1 MSEQSSK
8 VCRWCEGPL
17 VHERNYC
24 TSDCRR
30 LARQHRSADPTPEE
44 IREMCHRIQEE
55 GGIRWLRSRTCY
67 ASRPLDVR
75 VVTSIRSVAC
85 AYDD

>member
-17 VHERNYC
+17 VRERNYC

-30 LARQHRSADPTPEE
+30 EARQHRSYDPTPEE
-44 IREMCHRIQEE
+44 IRDMCLRIQEE
-55 GGIRWLRSRTCY
+55 GGTAWQRSRSCY

-75 VVTSIRSVAC
+75 VVTATRSVASIG
-85 AYDD
+85 DD

>member
-1 MSEQSSK
+1 MSQQLSR

-17 VHERNYC
+17 VRERNYC

-30 LARQHRSADPTPEE
+30 LARQHRIEDPTPEE

-55 GGIRWLRSRTCY
+55 GGIRWKRSRTCY

-75 VVTSIRSVAC
+75 VVTAIRSVASAC
-85 AYDD
+85 DD